1 MAHMPPG
8 VITQFGRAL
17 RAPVG
22 RIHWAGSET
31 ATVSHEASWGDPVG
45 CARCGRAARGG
56 MRLATIHQSRRRAG
70 YVATMPRRGRA
81 LRARAVEWWRHCQAD
96 PEKRDFRRIGV
107 VAFGVVGASVILAKV
122 TQETPVAGYVR
133 AFAITMFGLA
143 TIALLAVVL
152 LMGEEMVDAMD
163 ETDPLRVRQGGAYGP
178 RVKRFFLDLRSAS
191 GAWIKSRPAKVAA
204 LRHDLTRDSLARL
217 AAASGA
223 ALGGIPPADAP
234 SPAGAGQLAQPDS
247 ASPPPPENESASAD
261 TQPGI
266 RAEPSPAARR
276 VAASR
281 EKAAATRSS
290 RSGQPVV
297 ARGSIK
303 VRSSRTP
310 RPTGRSERA
319 GRTSNSGGLST
330 R

>member
-1 MAHMPPG
+1 
-8 VITQFGRAL
+8 
-17 RAPVG
+17 
-22 RIHWAGSET
+22 
-31 ATVSHEASWGDPVG
+31 
-45 CARCGRAARGG
+45 
-56 MRLATIHQSRRRAG
+56 
-70 YVATMPRRGRA
+70 MPRRGTA
-81 LRARAVEWWRHCQAD
+81 LRARAIEWWRQCQAD

-122 TQETPVAGYVR
+122 TQETAVGGYVR

-163 ETDPLRVRQGGAYGP
+163 ETDPMRVRHGGAYGP
-178 RVKRFFLDLRSAS
+178 RVKRFFRDVRSAS
-191 GAWIKSRPAKVAA
+191 RTWIKTRPAKIAA
-204 LRHDLTRDSLARL
+204 LRHDFSRDSLARL

-234 SPAGAGQLAQPDS
+234 PPDGAGRLARPDS
-247 ASPPPPENESASAD
+247 TPPPEEEPERPDAQTDA
-261 TQPGI
+261 Q
-266 RAEPSPAARR
+266 AEPSPAARR

-281 EKAAATRSS
+281 AAARSS

-297 ARGSIK
+297 ARRPIK
-303 VRSSRTP
+303 VRSRQTS
-310 RPTGRSERA
+310 RPTRRSERA
-319 GRTSNSGGLST
+319 ASRAGRASNAGGRST